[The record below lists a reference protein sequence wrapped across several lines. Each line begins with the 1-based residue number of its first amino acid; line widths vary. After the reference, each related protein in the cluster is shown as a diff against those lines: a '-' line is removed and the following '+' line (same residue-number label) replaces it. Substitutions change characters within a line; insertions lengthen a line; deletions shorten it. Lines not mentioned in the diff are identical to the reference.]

1 MIAIDTNVLLRY
13 LLRDEEAQAERAR
26 CIIECGERVL
36 ITDVVLAETTWTLA
50 GRRYRATRA
59 DLIDLVNNLL
69 QDSNVRFED
78 DDVVWSAL
86 QAFRRTEAD
95 FADALIVCKARKTAA
110 DGDELSA
117 FYTFDDAALQLPDAR
132 QGRRRKADRGASN
145 RQAFAYSLNAGE
157 RGCVDFV

>member
-13 LLRDEEAQAERAR
+13 LLRDDEAQADRVRRIAEG
-26 CIIECGERVL
+26 GERVL

-78 DDVVWSAL
+78 DEVVWSAL

-95 FADALIVCKARKTAA
+95 FADALILYKAKKKAA
-110 DGDELSA
+110 EGDGLSA
-117 FYTFDDAALQLPDAR
+117 FYTFDEAALELPVAR
-132 QGRRRKADRGASN
+132 RGRR
-145 RQAFAYSLNAGE
+145 
-157 RGCVDFV
+157 

>member
-13 LLRDEEAQAERAR
+13 LFRDDEAQAERAR

-59 DLIDLVNNLL
+59 DLIDLINNLL

-78 DDVVWSAL
+78 DEVVWSAL

-95 FADALIVCKARKTAA
+95 FADALILCKARKTAA

-117 FYTFDDAALQLPDAR
+117 FYTFDDAALQLPDTA
-132 QGRRRKADRGASN
+132 
-145 RQAFAYSLNAGE
+145 E
-157 RGCVDFV
+157 P